1 MSYRKLIMACFGCL
15 VLGLP
20 TLARA
25 GIMVAATPSNQDVQ
39 RGSSGFIDFSLITDS
54 TIDLGAFNI
63 TVTVPMAS
71 GISFTGGSDSI
82 ANYVFA
88 SDPSGAFLF
97 GNPIGM
103 NSGDISDTPGG
114 FNLNLL
120 PGTYGLGRMFF
131 SVATDAPLSILNVT
145 LDGATSFT
153 NGLTFAPFDY
163 TPLGGATISTINV
176 IAAGDPN
183 VVPEPSTLLIA
194 VILSMTAVG
203 WDVFRR
209 RPRIGFELTAEFFAT
224 HNSVLGEV
232 K

>member
-1 MSYRKLIMACFGCL
+1 MSYRKIIVACFGCL

-25 GIMVAATPSNQDVQ
+25 GFMVVATPSNQNMQ
-39 RGSSGFIDFSLITDS
+39 QGSSGFIGFSLITDS

-63 TVTVPMAS
+63 TVTVPIAS
-71 GISFTGGSDSI
+71 GISFTGGSDLV

-88 SDPSGAFLF
+88 SDPSGYFLF

-103 NSGDISDTPGG
+103 NSGDVSDYPGG
-114 FNLNLL
+114 FNLNLA

-131 SVATDAPLSILNVT
+131 SVASDAPLSMVNVT

-153 NGLTFAPFDY
+153 NGLTFDPYDY
-163 TPLGGATISTINV
+163 TPLGGSTISAINV

-183 VVPEPSTLLIA
+183 FVPEPSTLVLA

-203 WDVFRR
+203 SGMLRQRR
-209 RPRIGFELTAEFFAT
+209 RIGSVPFA
-224 HNSVLGEV
+224 SFLFDRRAL
-232 K
+232 